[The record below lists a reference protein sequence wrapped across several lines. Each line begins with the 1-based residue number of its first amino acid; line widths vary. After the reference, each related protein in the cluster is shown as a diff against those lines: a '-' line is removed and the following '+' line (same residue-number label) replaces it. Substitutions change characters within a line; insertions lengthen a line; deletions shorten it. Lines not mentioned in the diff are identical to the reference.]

1 MPWPTGA
8 NSWGCGYASE
18 AAVAALDFGFDVVG
32 LEEIV
37 AFTAEHNIR
46 SRRVMDR
53 IGMAHDP
60 RYDFDHPA
68 VPVDSPLRRHV
79 LYRIGAADGNRHT
92 QQRHR
97 AHSAR

>member
-1 MPWPTGA
+1 MWATGL
-8 NSWGCGYASE
+8 NSGQT
-18 AAVAALDFGFDVVG
+18 DFCFEGG
-32 LEEIV
+32 RRKTRLLSLEEIV

-46 SRRVMDR
+46 SRRVMNR
-53 IGMAHDP
+53 IGMSHDP

-68 VPVDSPLRRHV
+68 VPVDSPLRHHA

-92 QQRHR
+92 KRRHR